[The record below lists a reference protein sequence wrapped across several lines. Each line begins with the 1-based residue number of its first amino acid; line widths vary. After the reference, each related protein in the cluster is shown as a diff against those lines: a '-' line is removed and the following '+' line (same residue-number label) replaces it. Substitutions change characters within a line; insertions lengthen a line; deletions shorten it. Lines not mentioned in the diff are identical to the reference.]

1 MFPSDVKDGYL
12 RQLGF
17 IRLASYRSWDYPLNT
32 AEAAFTPIVDVRYQ
46 HEQQAPDGAYLYA
59 YSWVQEP
66 GYLLSTEQ
74 HIAHLNQIVAE
85 LENDDFDNLRQE
97 VDAFFRTR
105 GGAMPLPHSAIANH
119 DCAC

>member
-1 MFPSDVKDGYL
+1 MLPSDVKDAYL

-74 HIAHLNQIVAE
+74 HIAQMGQLVAE
-85 LENDDFDNLRQE
+85 LETDDFANLQQAVE
-97 VDAFFRTR
+97 AFFRKR
-105 GGAMPLPHSAIANH
+105 GGVVSLPHATTANH
-119 DCAC
+119 DCAY